1 MVRIRFCASEGMMP
15 RLTDPP
21 PMITERGSWTYTEA
35 DEPETRLEKPGT
47 PTTDRSGLPVGLGSS
62 GNMPTSMEA
71 SSIGRQR
78 HAPSSTT
85 LVRYLNPIRMPP
97 ADRRRRIAMDAN
109 PIIIVAHPAFQG
121 AVPKCMSGGL

>member
-1 MVRIRFCASEGMMP
+1 MP

-21 PMITERGSWTYTEA
+21 PMITERRSWTLTEA

-71 SSIGRQR
+71 SSIHLQL
-78 HAPSSTT
+78 HA
-85 LVRYLNPIRMPP
+85 RN
-97 ADRRRRIAMDAN
+97 
-109 PIIIVAHPAFQG
+109 
-121 AVPKCMSGGL
+121 